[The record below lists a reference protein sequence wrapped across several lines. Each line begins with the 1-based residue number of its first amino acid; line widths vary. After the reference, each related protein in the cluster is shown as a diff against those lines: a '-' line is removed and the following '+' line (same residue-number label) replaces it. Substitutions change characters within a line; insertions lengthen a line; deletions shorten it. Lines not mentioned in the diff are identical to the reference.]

1 MGSKR
6 VGDESEGR
14 RGFYRSGAFRL
25 GCWLVIRTAH
35 MASFHG
41 SVSASRNGG
50 KKASH
55 GCRTRPG
62 VTAGTCRSVNEVYNT
77 GYGIWLM
84 LICPQQL
91 ARREHVGGQLINF
104 DIETL

>member
-1 MGSKR
+1 
-6 VGDESEGR
+6 
-14 RGFYRSGAFRL
+14 
-25 GCWLVIRTAH
+25 

-55 GCRTRPG
+55 GCRTRPE

-77 GYGIWLM
+77 GHGIWLM
-84 LICPQQL
+84 LIWRQQV
-91 ARREHVGGQLINF
+91 ARGEDIGRQLINF
-104 DIETL
+104 DIETLGSKGNGSIAGARGFHIFHQIAVLRNI

>member
-1 MGSKR
+1 
-6 VGDESEGR
+6 
-14 RGFYRSGAFRL
+14 
-25 GCWLVIRTAH
+25 

-50 KKASH
+50 KKASY
-55 GCRTRPG
+55 GCRTRPE

-77 GYGIWLM
+77 GHGIWLM
-84 LICPQQL
+84 LIWRQQV
-91 ARREHVGGQLINF
+91 ARGEDIGRQLINF

>member
-1 MGSKR
+1 
-6 VGDESEGR
+6 
-14 RGFYRSGAFRL
+14 
-25 GCWLVIRTAH
+25 

-41 SVSASRNGG
+41 SVSASRNRG

-55 GCRTRPG
+55 GCRTRPE

-77 GYGIWLM
+77 GRGICSM
-84 LICPQQL
+84 LIWRQQV
-91 ARREHVGGQLINF
+91 ARGEDIGRQLINF